1 MRSSVPCKERCQS
14 LREAVAAIEQRGSAA
29 ASDAGSLPTGWDA
42 LALERGCLHEWLGVQ
57 DDGRWRPPLAILA
70 HLAGQ
75 ASDDDASGRAIA
87 WIGRR
92 CWIAPRALIRDR
104 DDRSLLHHS
113 LFIDPPGTGERLW
126 AIDLALRSAGVCAVI
141 ADARGLPMSASR
153 RLQLASQEGGMLA
166 LLTRPASEVRAA
178 SAARTRWMVHWEKA
192 EAPGWRIELLRRKG
206 VRPKTEG
213 ARQRFVQR
221 DHEAG
226 IVGVVSPVS
235 DRRVASAP
243 ARASA

>member
-1 MRSSVPCKERCQS
+1 MLAKGGCQA
-14 LREAVAAIEQRGSAA
+14 LREAVAAIEQRGGAA
-29 ASDAGSLPTGWDA
+29 TTDAGTLPTGWDA

-57 DDGRWRPPLAILA
+57 DEGRWRPPLAILA

-75 ASDDDASGRAIA
+75 ASDADASGRTIA
-87 WIGRR
+87 WIGRH
-92 CWIAPRALIRDR
+92 CWIAPRALIRGR
-104 DDRSLLHHS
+104 DDRSLLYRS
-113 LFIDPPGTGERLW
+113 LFIDPPSAGERLW
-126 AIDLALRSAGVCAVI
+126 AIDVTLRSAGVCAVV

-153 RLQLASQEGGMLA
+153 RLQLASQEGCALA
-166 LLTRPASEVRAA
+166 LLTRPASEARAQ

-213 ARQRFVQR
+213 ARRRVVQR

-226 IVGVVSPVS
+226 IVGVVSPVP